1 MAWWHKLRQLLQP
14 AGAAVD
20 FLQWKA
26 IMTEAQRRID
36 NGELQGVAD
45 LLRRHRRSDTIATG
59 LGQQLVSNISRFLG
73 CPLDVAD
80 KEVAALVEALRSTS
94 VVKRNGQ
101 HLERV
106 APNDNPLYGV
116 LAMHT
121 LLLDAYQERH
131 AQNSAPQLP
140 TTELQAASR
149 ILERQFHSDIFQELY
164 SMAIER
170 RLPSYY
176 VARLYGWEVDC
187 DILQELR
194 RQRETGMPTPQVET
208 SILRL
213 EAFLEK
219 GAEKEV
225 ERLREAPLP
234 ECYLQKL
241 DAELQTLGWLARFP
255 ERVEEPHISER
266 LLLKYD
272 IDPAWPQ
279 MVRMLQIED
288 AFRALDARLVLLT
301 GRRPFANELFGTLRQ
316 QPSTPSVTSCRT
328 AASRESPDEISSRSR
343 KIKTLKS

>member
-1 MAWWHKLRQLLQP
+1 MAWWHKLRQLLRP

-26 IMTEAQRRID
+26 IMTEAQMRID
-36 NGELQGVAD
+36 SGDLQGVAD
-45 LLRRHRRSDTIATG
+45 MLRRHRRSDTITTG

-73 CPLDVAD
+73 CPLDAAD
-80 KEVAALVEALRSTS
+80 KEVAALIEALQATS
-94 VVKRNGQ
+94 VVKRNSQ

-131 AQNSAPQLP
+131 VQNDTPQLP
-140 TTELQAASR
+140 AAELQAATR
-149 ILERQFHSDIFQELY
+149 ILERQFRADIFRELY
-164 SMAIER
+164 DMAMEH

-176 VARLYGWEVDC
+176 VARLYSCEVEC
-187 DILQELR
+187 DILQDLR
-194 RQRETGMPTPQVET
+194 RDRECGMPTPQVET

-213 EAFLEK
+213 EAYLEK
-219 GAEKEV
+219 KAEEVV

-241 DAELQTLGWLARFP
+241 DAELQVLGWLARFP
-255 ERVEEPHISER
+255 ERVEDPHISER
-266 LLLKYD
+266 LLAKYE
-272 IDPAWPQ
+272 INPGWPQ
-279 MVRMLQIED
+279 VVREVQTEQ

-301 GRRPFANELFGTLRQ
+301 GRRPYADELFRMLRQ
-316 QPSTPSVTSCRT
+316 QAPATPEAGCTIAT
-328 AASRESPDEISSRSR
+328 AREFTTEIPLQGR
-343 KIKTLKS
+343 KIKH